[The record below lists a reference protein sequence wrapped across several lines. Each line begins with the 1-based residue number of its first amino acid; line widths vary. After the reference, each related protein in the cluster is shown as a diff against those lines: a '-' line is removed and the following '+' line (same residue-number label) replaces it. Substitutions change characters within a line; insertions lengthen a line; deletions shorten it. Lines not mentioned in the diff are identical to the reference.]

1 MNLEDS
7 MSHVLIV
14 DDDPAVRRLLHR
26 WIDAEG
32 VRVVEAASAEQ
43 GLLLASQEPPAVALC
58 DINMPQG
65 KNGLWL
71 VEQLRRLHPETAAV
85 MTTGV
90 HDFDAA
96 VTSLRAGVTDYIVK
110 PLSRDRVSHALAR
123 AVAEHESRR
132 AAAAQPTEADEQAE
146 AALLTVLHAQDQTMF
161 YHAQRIST
169 LAAAIG
175 GALGVSETELTDIRL
190 AALLRDVTRHDVHA
204 IARMAPAFVAA
215 YSIAMAAQERFD
227 GTGFPL
233 GLKGDAIPLGAR
245 IVGAAEAYDEL
256 VSGDTGATTTPASAV
271 EMLQGE
277 RSHQFDPAVLQ
288 ALSDIALEDAADK

>member
-1 MNLEDS
+1 MG
-7 MSHVLIV
+7 HVLIV
-14 DDDPAVRRLLHR
+14 DDDPSVRRLLHR

-32 VRVVEAASAEQ
+32 VRAVEAASAEQ

-58 DINMPQG
+58 DINMPRG

-132 AAAAQPTEADEQAE
+132 STTRRPTEAEEQAE
-146 AALLTVLHAQDQTMF
+146 AALLTVLHAQDQAAF
-161 YHAQRIST
+161 DHAQRISM
-169 LAAAIG
+169 LAAALG
-175 GALGVSETELTDIRL
+175 GALGVTEPELTDIRL

-204 IARMAPAFVAA
+204 IARMAPAFIAA
-215 YSIAMAAQERFD
+215 YGIAMATQERFD

-233 GLKGDAIPLGAR
+233 GLHGDAIPLGAR
-245 IVGAAEAYDEL
+245 IVGIAEAYDEL
-256 VSGDTGATTTPASAV
+256 VSAEAGAMTTPESAV
-271 EMLQGE
+271 EALRRE
-277 RSHQFDPAVLQ
+277 RSDQFDPAVLR
-288 ALSDIALEDAADK
+288 ALEDVAAA

>member
-1 MNLEDS
+1 MG
-7 MSHVLIV
+7 HVLIV
-14 DDDPAVRRLLHR
+14 DDDPSVRRLLHR

-32 VRVVEAASAEQ
+32 VRAVEAASAEQ

-58 DINMPQG
+58 DINMPRG

-132 AAAAQPTEADEQAE
+132 STAARPTEAEEQAE
-146 AALLTVLHAQDQTMF
+146 AALLTVLHAQDQAAF
-161 YHAQRIST
+161 DHAQRISM

-175 GALGVSETELTDIRL
+175 GALGVTEPELTDIRL

-204 IARMAPAFVAA
+204 IARMAPAFIAA
-215 YSIAMAAQERFD
+215 YGIAMATQERFD

-233 GLKGDAIPLGAR
+233 GLQGDAIPLGAR
-245 IVGAAEAYDEL
+245 IVGIAEAYDEL
-256 VSGDTGATTTPASAV
+256 VSAEAGAKTTPESAV
-271 EMLQGE
+271 EALQRE
-277 RSHQFDPAVLQ
+277 RSDQFDPAVLR
-288 ALSDIALEDAADK
+288 ALGDVALANAAEELKA